1 MGKVVNVE
9 VSIRD
14 GQNVE
19 RMIKRFCKKVS
30 KEKIIETYIE
40 NSRYRKPSE
49 IKNEKKRRKKKL
61 SRVGKKK

>member
-9 VSIRD
+9 VVIRD

-40 NSRYRKPSE
+40 KSRYRKPSE

-61 SRVGKKK
+61 SRMDKKK